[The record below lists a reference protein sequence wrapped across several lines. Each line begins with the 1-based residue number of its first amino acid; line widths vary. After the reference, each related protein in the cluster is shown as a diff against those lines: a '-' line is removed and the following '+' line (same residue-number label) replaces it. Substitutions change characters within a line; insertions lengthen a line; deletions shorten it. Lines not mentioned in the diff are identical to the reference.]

1 MRRSWKTT
9 VWNLLLVPLELS
21 NNNPLARQARD
32 APHASEVED
41 VVATTESPGSQRF
54 PSYYSSACVS
64 RCVLRLNGTTGRTN
78 EEKERN
84 EWKRMG
90 DTHTQK
96 KSSFVKPTLEL
107 CAVYFFFTF
116 GDYCSLRR
124 RTNKLEFIYLHVNS
138 ERATHWWCHT
148 QFADWLAP
156 GFVRDGHWLTWQSFR
171 GKDGTSRKGAIPPAG
186 IAGRDSSSF
195 GAKVSLVSNST
206 EFLFFFF
213 SFPSLLGFLC
223 RLSRC
228 FQPCPDRMTGKWPIF
243 PSDWLD
249 KSEIEKK
256 RKNRKGDERPFLI
269 AVRIPAT
276 RFCFYGANSLI
287 ISVC

>member
-1 MRRSWKTT
+1 MHRMQVRWRTSWPLLSRRAVSASH
-9 VWNLLLVPLELS
+9 LIIPLRVCPDVCCDLMEQ
-21 NNNPLARQARD
+21 LAERTKRKR
-32 APHASEVED
+32 E
-41 VVATTESPGSQRF
+41 
-54 PSYYSSACVS
+54 
-64 RCVLRLNGTTGRTN
+64 TN
-78 EEKERN
+78 ER
-84 EWKRMG
+84 EWG
-90 DTHTQK
+90 THTHKK

-195 GAKVSLVSNST
+195 GAKVSQVSNST

-213 SFPSLLGFLC
+213 SFLSLLGFLC

-256 RKNRKGDERPFLI
+256 KEKIEKEMNDHF
-269 AVRIPAT
+269 
-276 RFCFYGANSLI
+276 
-287 ISVC
+287 